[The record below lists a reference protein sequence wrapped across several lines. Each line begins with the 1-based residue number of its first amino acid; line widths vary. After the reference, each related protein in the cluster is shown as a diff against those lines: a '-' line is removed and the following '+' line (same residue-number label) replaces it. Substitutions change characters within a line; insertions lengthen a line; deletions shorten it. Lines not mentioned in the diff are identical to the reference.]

1 MIKRIV
7 GKNAYYDKNGREI
20 TEGCYLKYKDGTIRK
35 VYLTD
40 NNELGTDATNPKW
53 IESGKATP
61 CEFGIYPLT
70 ITETEEVEVMSNM

>member
-7 GKNAYYDKNGREI
+7 GKNVYYDKHGREI
-20 TEGCYLKYKDGTIRK
+20 TEGCYLKYKDGTIRQ

-40 NNELGTDATNPKW
+40 KNELGTDATNPKW
-53 IESGKATP
+53 IESGKAVP

-70 ITETEEVEVMSNM
+70 VIETEEVEVAPRP